1 MFVIKL
7 PLVHIMEYVPYIDI
21 SMLSILVTVELNY
34 YLSQGILIELSS
46 TKLLPEPRHGQHFSC
61 SRTKVPIPPFWKIIM
76 ISKLMG
82 RQESES
88 VTKKV
93 KVLSM

>member
-21 SMLSILVTVELNY
+21 SMLLILVTVELNY

-61 SRTKVPIPPFWKIIM
+61 SRTKVPIPPFWKIM
-76 ISKLMG
+76 ISKLVG
-82 RQESES
+82 HQESES
-88 VTKKV
+88 VMQV
-93 KVLSM
+93 KVSK